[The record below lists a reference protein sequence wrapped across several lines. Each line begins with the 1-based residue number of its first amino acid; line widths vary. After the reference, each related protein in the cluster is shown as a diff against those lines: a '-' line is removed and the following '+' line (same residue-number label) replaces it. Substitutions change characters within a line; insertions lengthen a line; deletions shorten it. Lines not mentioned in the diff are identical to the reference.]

1 MSWRLRE
8 LRVITGLIS
17 LGVSLVACSG
27 NEGRVTP
34 FKPPTIEAR
43 ATPPGLAV
51 SQPTPTAPEVR
62 PTTTPT
68 CIDSLTFL
76 EDITIPDG
84 TLVNPGDILDK
95 RWLIKNSG
103 SCNWDEE
110 YRIKLLSGPDLGVP
124 IEQALY
130 PARSG
135 FEATLRIVFTAPQEP
150 GYYQSAWQAFN
161 PRDAPF
167 GDPFFIEVQVE
178 IPAPQP

>member
-1 MSWRLRE
+1 MSWGLRE
-8 LRVITGLIS
+8 FRVAIALIP
-17 LGVSLVACSG
+17 LGIGVVACSG
-27 NEGRVTP
+27 SEGRVTP

-51 SQPTPTAPEVR
+51 SQPTPTSPEVH
-62 PTTTPT
+62 PTTTPA

-84 TLVNPGDILDK
+84 TIVNTGDLLDK

-103 SCNWDEE
+103 GCNWDEE
-110 YRIKLLSGPDLGVP
+110 YRMKLVSGPDLSVP
-124 IEQALY
+124 VEQALY

-161 PRDAPF
+161 PEDVPF

-178 IPAPQP
+178 TPTSQP